1 MREKEIQDAIRL
13 HLGKY
18 PDLVLFR
25 NQSGFIDRDA
35 PCEHCHKRPTRRKGA
50 ERYGLAPGASDLIG
64 VGPGGR
70 FTAYEV
76 KRPGE
81 EPSSDQEVFL
91 SLVRKFGGNAGWGTS
106 TLEADQFYWSIR
118 GNV

>member
-35 PCEHCHKRPTRRKGA
+35 PCEHCHKRPTKRKGA

-64 VGPGGR
+64 IGPGGL

-81 EPSSDQEVFL
+81 KRTGEQVVFMD
-91 SLVRKFGGNAGWGTS
+91 LVRKFGGNAGWGS
-106 TLEADQFYWSIR
+106 SVEAAESFYRSLR
-118 GNV
+118 V